1 MPTWPNDE
9 PTSKKE
15 FCCRCNGTL
24 FLLALLMIGP
34 AFFVATYDPAD
45 SSNRNSKDEPITV
58 VPNATV
64 EKTLSAGAKFSPAL
78 PSLPESTEQRA
89 KQRTAWPLKKL
100 PQVDLSKPVFRNR
113 VDNQQSI
120 PGIGTSEA
128 TADRERQVDNV
139 LESIRKQLSSGN
151 KTGPNIFGGNTD
163 VDYQQ
168 FVEAVYDNA
177 WLAPDD
183 LAAEAATVKVSVT
196 ISRNGAVVSSKILR
210 RSGVS
215 ALDKSIE
222 GALDRVKMI
231 GRPFADSDQ
240 ESQRMFIINF
250 KLRACFKN
258 VETKFKRVVG
268 A

>member
-1 MPTWPNDE
+1 M
-9 PTSKKE
+9 SRLQKKS
-15 FCCRCNGTL
+15 FVAAATGQL
-24 FLLALLMIGP
+24 FLLAVLVIGP
-34 AFFVATYDPAD
+34 AFFVAAYDPAD

-58 VPNATV
+58 VPNAAV

-78 PSLPESTEQRA
+78 PSLAESTEQRA

-100 PQVDLSKPVFRNR
+100 PQVDLSKLVFRNR

-128 TADRERQVDNV
+128 TADREKQVDNV
-139 LESIRKQLSSGN
+139 LESLRKQLFFGN
-151 KTGPNIFGGNTD
+151 KTGPIISGGNTD
-163 VDYQQ
+163 VDYRQ

-177 WLAPDD
+177 WHAPDD
-183 LAAEAATVKVSVT
+183 LAADAATVKVSVT
-196 ISRNGAVVSSKILR
+196 VSRNGAVVSSKILR

-222 GALDRVKMI
+222 GALDRVKTI
-231 GRPFADSDQ
+231 GGPFADSDK

-250 KLRACFKN
+250 NLG
-258 VETKFKRVVG
+258 TKQLLWRNPSST
-268 A
+268 